1 MRQIVL
7 SLADQAVVVQYPE
20 SLQDDLR
27 TLLGGCT
34 NRAPKAAPIILV
46 QEDGSSDRYILHPDG
61 RDKLRGLD
69 KGSCIYAL
77 LGEVGHSLLTNLS
90 AGVAFHA
97 GAVSLRNLGIVLPG
111 TSGSGKSSL
120 TAWFI
125 DNGFDYLTDEIV
137 VFGSDVPNFTAFA
150 RPLVVKSGSSLA
162 IASLPTMASAPS
174 IAVGSNKIILPTAK
188 SRPPMQHQ
196 CRLIVFPR
204 FAEGA
209 ELTIEPLTAAQ
220 TGLELMACNV
230 NARNLVNHGF
240 DIVTSIARSVP
251 AVMLRYGNFELLHG
265 VVDAFAELVLQSD
278 LDSKRFCRIFR
289 SFGTTAGASIGPEE
303 ENSGM
308 PSAGFVPSK
317 IPAPTPRRDP
327 FVPSKI
333 LAPTPRKDPKKLT
346 IGMATYDDYDGVYFT
361 LQALR
366 MYHPE
371 IIEDAEFLVVD
382 NHPEGPCAEPL
393 KQLETTIA
401 NYRYIPFNHWRGTTT
416 KGFIFEEANAEFV
429 LCIDCHIFI
438 VPGAVKKLISYC
450 QAHPDSKDLLQGPL
464 VYDDLETCSTHFE
477 PKWRE
482 GMYGCWATDDR
493 GKDPDVE
500 PFEIPMQGLG
510 LFACRRL
517 AWPGFNR
524 RFRGFGGEEGYLH
537 EKFRQAGGRTLCL
550 PFLRWM
556 HRFDRPMGV
565 PYMNTWGDRLR
576 NYLIGFTE
584 LGWDTA
590 PVEEHFNE
598 FLGPSVAGPIIERA
612 KAEIAQFDADES

>member
-27 TLLGGCT
+27 TLLGERT
-34 NRAPKAAPIILV
+34 NRAPKTAPTIIV
-46 QEDGSSDRYILHPDG
+46 QEDGSSDRYILKPDG
-61 RDKLRGLD
+61 QGWLRNLD
-69 KGSCIYAL
+69 KGNCIYAL

-90 AGVAFHA
+90 TGVAFHA

-137 VFGSDVPNFTAFA
+137 VFGSDVPNFAAFA
-150 RPLVVKSGSSLA
+150 RPLVLKSGSSVA
-162 IASLPTMASAPS
+162 IASLEAMASAPS
-174 IAVGSNKIILPTAK
+174 IAAGSNKIILPTAQP
-188 SRPPMQHQ
+188 RPPMQHQ

-220 TGLELMACNV
+220 TGLELMGCNV

-240 DIVTSIARSVP
+240 DIVASIARNVP

-265 VVDAFAELVLQSD
+265 VLDAFAELVLQSD
-278 LDSKRFCRIFR
+278 LDSKSFCRIFR
-289 SFGTTAGASIGPEE
+289 SFGTTAGASIGPEK
-303 ENSGM
+303 NS
-308 PSAGFVPSK
+308 PNSASKEFVPSK
-317 IPAPTPRRDP
+317 IPAPTPRR
-327 FVPSKI
+327 
-333 LAPTPRKDPKKLT
+333 DPKKLT
-346 IGMATYDDYDGVYFT
+346 IGMATYDDYDGVFFT

-393 KQLETTIA
+393 KQLETAIG

-416 KGFIFEEANAEFV
+416 RGFVFEEANAELV

-450 QAHPDSKDLLQGPL
+450 EAHPNSKDLLQGPL

-477 PKWRE
+477 PKWRQ
-482 GMYGCWATDDR
+482 GMYGCWATEDR

-537 EKFRQAGGRTLCL
+537 EKFRQAGGRSLCL

-556 HRFDRPMGV
+556 HRFNRPMGV
-565 PYMNTWGDRLR
+565 PYMNRWDDRLR

-584 LGWDTA
+584 LGWDTG
-590 PVEEHFNE
+590 PIEEHFNE

>member
-27 TLLGGCT
+27 TLLGECT
-34 NRAPKAAPIILV
+34 NRAPKTAPTIIV
-46 QEDGSSDRYILHPDG
+46 QEDGSSERYILHPDG
-61 RDKLRGLD
+61 RGKLRGLD

-90 AGVAFHA
+90 TGVAFHA
-97 GAVSLRNLGIVLPG
+97 GAVSMRKLGIVLPG

-150 RPLVVKSGSSLA
+150 RPLVLKSGSSVA
-162 IASLPTMASAPS
+162 VASLKAMASAPS
-174 IAVGSNKIILPTAK
+174 IAVGSNKIILPTAEP
-188 SRPPMQHQ
+188 RPPMQHQ

-240 DIVTSIARSVP
+240 DSVTSIARSVP

-265 VVDAFAELVLQSD
+265 VLDAFAELVLQSD

-289 SFGTTAGASIGPEE
+289 FFGTTAGASIGPEE
-303 ENSGM
+303 ENSGNL

-317 IPAPTPRRDP
+317 VPAPTPRR
-327 FVPSKI
+327 
-333 LAPTPRKDPKKLT
+333 DPKKLT

-393 KQLETTIA
+393 KQLENWID
-401 NYRYIPFNHWRGTTT
+401 NYRYVPCNHWKGTTT
-416 KGFIFEEANAEFV
+416 RGFIFEEANAELV
-429 LCIDCHIFI
+429 LCIDCHIFV

-450 QAHPDSKDLLQGPL
+450 ESHPNSRDLLQGPL
-464 VYDDLETCSTHFE
+464 LYDDLETWSTHFE

-493 GKDPDVE
+493 GKDPDFE

-510 LFACRRL
+510 LFACRRS

-537 EKFRQAGGRTLCL
+537 EKFRQAGGRSLCL
-550 PFLRWM
+550 PFLRWT
-556 HRFDRPMGV
+556 HRFNRPMGI
-565 PYMNTWGDRLR
+565 PYMNTWDDRLR

-584 LGWDTA
+584 LGWETG

-598 FLGPSVAGPIIERA
+598 FLGPSVAAPIIERV
-612 KAEIAQFDADES
+612 KAEIAQFEADES